1 MNIEIRLVGRLKEYR
16 DSQDPLEVSDGAT
29 ITDVLAV
36 IGIPEDEAGM
46 VAING
51 TSVSRKDRPS
61 RVLEG
66 GDSMTV
72 LAPVHGG

>member
-46 VAING
+46 VAVNG
-51 TSVSRKDRPS
+51 TSVSRKDRSS

>member
-16 DSQDPLEVSDGAT
+16 DRQDPLEVSDGAT

-46 VAING
+46 VAVNG